1 MPKNSD
7 VPEEQILILE
17 FKKPWANT

>member
-1 MPKNSD
+1 
-7 VPEEQILILE
+7 LILE